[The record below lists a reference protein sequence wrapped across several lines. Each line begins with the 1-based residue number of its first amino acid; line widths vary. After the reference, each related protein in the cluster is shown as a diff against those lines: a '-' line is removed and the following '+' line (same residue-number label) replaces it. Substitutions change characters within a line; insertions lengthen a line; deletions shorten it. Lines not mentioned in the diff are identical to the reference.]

1 MQYKAI
7 YRAYSHAIVAK
18 KFRTSDDSEADE
30 TTAEVKSVKEAR
42 DWSDYLNESA
52 KEGFR
57 IREGGALQLSDNLVF
72 WAFLE
77 KP

>member
-7 YRAYSHAIVAK
+7 YRAYSHALVAR
-18 KFRTSDDSEADE
+18 KFRTSDDSESEE
-30 TTAEVKSVKEAR
+30 TVAEAKSVKEAL
-42 DWSDYLNESA
+42 DWSEYLNGAA

-57 IREGGALQLSDNLVF
+57 IREGGALQLADNLVF
-72 WAFLE
+72 WAILE